1 MEKNCKYEE
10 EELLEKEFQSQVMNM
25 KQKYGEIPVP
35 AHARDRMLAGI
46 RQAKEEKERSVS
58 RVISLEDRKGR
69 KNMKNHV
76 WMKRTA
82 VAAAAVL
89 VTVGALANISP
100 VTANAMEKLP
110 IIGTLAKVMTF
121 RTFEDEQGNFNS
133 KIDIPKIDSENGTE
147 IAANQEIE
155 EYAES
160 LIAQYEKDLESSG
173 GEGHYSMESSY
184 DIVSQNDRYVSIRI
198 NTTLVMASGTQYVK
212 VFTIDKTTGNTV
224 SLTDL
229 TGGSGE
235 MLTKISENIKEQMRA
250 QMKEDENIAYFI
262 DSDIP
267 ERDFAGL
274 TGEESYSFSDSGE
287 LVIYF
292 DEYDVAPGYMGAV
305 SFTIPLEVTG
315 QLFQ

>member
-1 MEKNCKYEE
+1 MEKNWKYED
-10 EELLEKEFQSQVMNM
+10 EELLEKEFQAQVMEM
-25 KQKYGEIPVP
+25 KQKYEEIPVP
-35 AHARDRMLAGI
+35 AHARERMLAGI
-46 RQAKEEKERSVS
+46 RQAKEEKERAVS
-58 RVISLEDRKGR
+58 GVIALEDRKGR
-69 KNMKNHV
+69 KNMKAHV

-82 VAAAAVL
+82 AAAAAVL

-110 IIGTLAKVMTF
+110 VIGALAKVMTF
-121 RTFEDEQGNFNS
+121 RTFEDEKGNFNS
-133 KIDIPKIDSENGTE
+133 RIDIPKIDSENGTE

-160 LIAQYEKDLESSG
+160 LIAQYEEELKASG

-198 NTTLVMASGTQYVK
+198 NTTLVMASGAQYVK
-212 VFTIDKTTGNTV
+212 VFTVDKTTGDTV
-224 SLTDL
+224 SLTEL
-229 TGGSGE
+229 TGDNGE

-262 DSDIP
+262 DLDLP
-267 ERDFAGL
+267 EMDFAGL

-305 SFTIPLEVTG
+305 SFMIPLDVTG

>member
-1 MEKNCKYEE
+1 
-10 EELLEKEFQSQVMNM
+10 
-25 KQKYGEIPVP
+25 
-35 AHARDRMLAGI
+35 
-46 RQAKEEKERSVS
+46 
-58 RVISLEDRKGR
+58 
-69 KNMKNHV
+69 
-76 WMKRTA
+76 
-82 VAAAAVL
+82 
-89 VTVGALANISP
+89 
-100 VTANAMEKLP
+100 
-110 IIGTLAKVMTF
+110 
-121 RTFEDEQGNFNS
+121 
-133 KIDIPKIDSENGTE
+133 
-147 IAANQEIE
+147 
-155 EYAES
+155 
-160 LIAQYEKDLESSG
+160 
-173 GEGHYSMESSY
+173 MESSY

-267 ERDFAGL
+267 EMDFAGL

-292 DEYDVAPGYMGAV
+292 DEYDVAPGYMGTV